1 MGYYKHGVSIGLL
14 QINSEFV
21 LSVKAV
27 GTLTHEDYQHLVPML
42 EAAIN
47 KIDEPQVKVL
57 FDATEFAGWEM
68 RAAWDDL
75 RLAVKYGS
83 GDKKVAVYGNHD
95 WVGWTMRVGQ
105 WFMAEGEVE
114 SFDTY
119 EQAVDWL
126 CEPEMAL

>member
-57 FDATEFAGWEM
+57 FDATEFTGWEM
-68 RAAWDDL
+68 RAAWDDS

-83 GDKKVAVYGNHD
+83 GVK
-95 WVGWTMRVGQ
+95 
-105 WFMAEGEVE
+105 
-114 SFDTY
+114 
-119 EQAVDWL
+119 
-126 CEPEMAL
+126 